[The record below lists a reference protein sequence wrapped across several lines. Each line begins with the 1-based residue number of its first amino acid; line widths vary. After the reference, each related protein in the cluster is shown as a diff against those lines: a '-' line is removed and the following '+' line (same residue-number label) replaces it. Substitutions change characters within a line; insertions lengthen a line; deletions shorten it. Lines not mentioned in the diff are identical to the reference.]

1 MAGTCG
7 GAGQRPAFGNGVT
20 LATVPASQR
29 ELTSKPM
36 PRRTPRTPVESA
48 DLAALSNWA
57 PELAETFVVL
67 ASDIALVLD
76 GQGTIRKMA
85 QHAGRP
91 LLADA
96 DWVGRLWVDT
106 ASIDSRPKVRQI
118 LAEVASTGVARRR
131 EINHPQPAPAPSL
144 ALAYT
149 AIRLGEEG
157 PTLAVGHD
165 LREQAAMQQRFLI
178 AQQALEQS
186 YWQSRQQEPTRPA
199 VAANRPMSAGERAGF
214 GLAAA
219 HATAAGADAAV
230 QSLLSALDGL
240 RERIGHDA
248 LPGLLR
254 DAKRLIEQHFLQ
266 RARERSGSDASLAR
280 SLGVT
285 QRAQARRQALKQG
298 SGATPGKHAKRAKSD
313 RAG

>member
-1 MAGTCG
+1 
-7 GAGQRPAFGNGVT
+7 
-20 LATVPASQR
+20 
-29 ELTSKPM
+29 M
-36 PRRTPRTPVESA
+36 PRRTTSPAVASA

-76 GQGTIRKMA
+76 AQGTIRKMA
-85 QHAGRP
+85 QHVERP
-91 LLADA
+91 LLAST

-106 ASIDSRPKVRQI
+106 ATNDSRPKVRQM

-149 AIRLGEEG
+149 AIRLGDQG

-178 AQQALEQS
+178 AQQALEQT
-186 YWQSRQQEPTRPA
+186 YWQSRQHEPTHPA
-199 VAANRPMSAGERAGF
+199 VAANGPLSAGERAGF

-219 HATAAGADAAV
+219 HGQAASADAAV

-240 RERIGHDA
+240 RERIGRDA

-266 RARERSGSDASLAR
+266 RALERGGSDAALAR

-285 QRAQARRQALKQG
+285 RRGLARRQARKQG
-298 SGATPGKHAKRAKSD
+298 TGANPGKRPKRAKPD
-313 RAG
+313 RAGRT